1 LNISGL
7 NYTKFAYAT
16 LTDKSAICAEQLAE
30 VLRIKKEQR
39 RKTLQRNLV
48 PLEECEPILPEM
60 GKNKMPPEG
69 CRVETAEKPWNID
82 TNIAAPRMKTERF
95 NLKTRV

>member
-1 LNISGL
+1 LTGANE
-7 NYTKFAYAT
+7 TKFAYAT

-30 VLRIKKEQR
+30 VLRTKNELRSKS
-39 RKTLQRNLV
+39 LLRNQV

-60 GKNKMPPEG
+60 AKKEQS
-69 CRVETAEKPWNID
+69 RQKDTKLEQVEKPWNVD
-82 TNIAAPRMKTERF
+82 NNIAAPRMKTERF